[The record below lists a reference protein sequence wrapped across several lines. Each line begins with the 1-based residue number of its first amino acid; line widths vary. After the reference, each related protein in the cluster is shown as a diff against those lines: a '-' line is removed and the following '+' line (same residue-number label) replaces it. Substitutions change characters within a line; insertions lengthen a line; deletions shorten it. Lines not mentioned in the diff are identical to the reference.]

1 MQCRYHPPGKSRSS
15 LLLSKNMYTG
25 ILQEA
30 QHLELRRY
38 DILRTVLL
46 MAEAPTVVLC
56 AHDKHLHHRRR

>member
-15 LLLSKNMYTG
+15 LLLCTRGYWL
-25 ILQEA
+25 LQEA